1 MAEVESGLH
10 SNRRSGVQK
19 AKSSEQL
26 RIAKDLPDLLTTAG
40 VLIVDAQGHG
50 IISAKIASTV
60 HDTFHALM
68 LSELD
73 HNGKTTPGFFEKI
86 NVRLA
91 QSVTARNALGRSA
104 TDSAREIATMVY
116 GEIRSTGH
124 FRFVNFGHPPP
135 LFSPP
140 VGKIVEIDRNAWCS
154 SCSGTGKFLRTIP
167 TGTSISP

>member
-1 MAEVESGLH
+1 M
-10 SNRRSGVQK
+10 
-19 AKSSEQL
+19 
-26 RIAKDLPDLLTTAG
+26 
-40 VLIVDAQGHG
+40 LIVDAQGHG

-135 LFSPP
+135 LVFSAEW
-140 VGKIVEIDRNAWCS
+140 GRFVEIDHGTHGAVP
-154 SCSGTGKFLRTIP
+154 CSGTGN
-167 TGTSISP
+167 S